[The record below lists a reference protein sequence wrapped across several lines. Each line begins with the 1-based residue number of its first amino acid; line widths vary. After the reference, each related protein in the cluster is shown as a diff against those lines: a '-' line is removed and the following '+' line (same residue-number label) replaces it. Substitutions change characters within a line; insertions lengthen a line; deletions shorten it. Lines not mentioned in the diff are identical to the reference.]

1 MERYCEKFIKNDLF
15 KKMVFLGGPRQVG
28 KTTMSKRYLH
38 GEWANGEYLNWDI
51 DEDKRSIL
59 KKQWLTSS
67 PLVIF
72 DEIHKYPRWKSWIKE
87 VWDARPDHQTYL
99 VTGSARLD
107 VYKKGGDS
115 LMGRYHYWRL
125 HPLSLDELPEGMDPQ
140 VAYERLLNLGGF
152 PEPFLSGDEREA
164 RRWRKERF
172 TRIVKEDIRD
182 LEHIRNLQM
191 LDLFI
196 DALRTRVGG
205 LVVLS
210 NIAEDL
216 QIAPRTALHW
226 LQLLEKM
233 YVSFAIYPY
242 TKHVP
247 RSILKPPKVYFF
259 DNGDCIG
266 DGGQHLENLVAT
278 HLLKRLH
285 FIEDYYGYSCSL
297 HYIRDK
303 DGREVDFVTIVD
315 GKVQDLI
322 EVKASGGVIA
332 TSLKYYQKLLKP
344 NRAVQIVGNLHR
356 PFDQDGIRVMT
367 PIQFFTNPPWEL
379 GNMQ

>member
-1 MERYCEKFIKNDLF
+1 MKRYIEKFIKNDLL

-28 KTTMSKRYLH
+28 KTTLSKRYLN
-38 GEWANGEYLNWDI
+38 GEWKEGEYLNWDV
-51 DEDKRSIL
+51 DEDRRIIL
-59 KKQWLTSS
+59 KKQWRKDS
-67 PLVIF
+67 PIVIF
-72 DEIHKYPRWKSWIKE
+72 DEIHKYPRWKGWIKG
-87 VWDARPDHQTYL
+87 VWDSKPDQQTYL

-115 LMGRYHYWRL
+115 LIGRYHYWRL
-125 HPLSLDELPEGMDPQ
+125 HPLTLDELPEGMSAET
-140 VAYERLLNLGGF
+140 AYTRLLTLGGF
-152 PEPFLSGDEREA
+152 PEPFLGGDDREA

-172 TRIVKEDIRD
+172 SRIIKEDIRD
-182 LEHIRNLQM
+182 LEHIRNIQL
-191 LDLFI
+191 LDLFL
-196 DALRTRVGG
+196 DALRSRVGG

-233 YVSFAIYPY
+233 YVSFVIYPH
-242 TKHVP
+242 TQQVP

-266 DGGQHLENLVAT
+266 NGGQHLENLVAT

-285 FIEDYYGYSCSL
+285 FLEDYQGFTCSL
-297 HYIRDK
+297 RYIRDK
-303 DGREVDFVTIVD
+303 DGREVDFVTIID
-315 GKVQDLI
+315 GKIVDLI
-322 EVKASGGVIA
+322 EVKASDRTVS

-344 NRAVQIVGNLHR
+344 QRAIQIIGDLHR
-356 PFDQDGIRVMT
+356 PFNQDGIEMT
-367 PIQFFTNPPWEL
+367 NPIKFFTDPPWV
-379 GNMQ
+379 MQNQ

>member
-1 MERYCEKFIKNDLF
+1 MKRYCEEFIIKDLL

-28 KTTMSKRYLH
+28 KTTLSKRFLS
-38 GEWANGEYLNWDI
+38 GDWADGEYLNWDV
-51 DEDKRSIL
+51 DEDKRAIL
-59 KKQWLTSS
+59 KKQWLASS

-72 DEIHKYPRWKSWIKE
+72 DEIHKYPRWKSWIKG
-87 VWDARPDHQTYL
+87 VWDSRPEDQTYL

-125 HPLSLDELPEGMDPQ
+125 HPLSLDELPEGMNPET
-140 VAYERLLNLGGF
+140 AYQRLLTLGGF

-191 LDLFI
+191 LELFI

-233 YVSFAIYPY
+233 YVSFAIYPH
-242 TKHVP
+242 TKQVP

-297 HYIRDK
+297 RYIRDK
-303 DGREVDFVTIVD
+303 DGREVDFVTIID

-322 EVKASGGVIA
+322 EVKASDGAVA
-332 TSLKYYQKLLKP
+332 TSLKYYQKMLKP
-344 NRAVQIVGNLHR
+344 QRAVQIVGDLHR
-356 PFDQDGIRVMT
+356 PFDQDGIRVTT
-367 PIQFFTNPPWEL
+367 PIHFFTDPPWKE
-379 GNMQ
+379 GRV